1 MVNSVSTNTG
11 NVNTATRQELLKN
24 VKNDSTNTGT
34 TSGTAESSSGVTEDT
49 ITLSSAAKAN
59 ASLSSTSTSY
69 YAQFM
74 PTRNGFSSKNLAAGV
89 TDPSAEPFSGG
100 KTIDQVASAAR
111 NELDTEYAAME
122 ASGQPF
128 DVNSWE
134 GKDWYSLMGK
144 LDRRALYAI
153 SSNQGGQFTQEEQG
167 IASSIMDQ
175 QQGLATGL
183 GGGPIRLEGSL
194 VDKYSNDE
202 TGRLKATMNFLDNVS
217 NDEKTSIRWAFYRAS
232 AQTAYG
238 WQTEDQ
244 GKTSE
249 NVDSENP
256 LVKLLM
262 SAMATMKEDG
272 RGTTNGII
280 KTADDLKNQSWFKGF
295 ENQLDAAIDATQKM
309 YQA

>member
-1 MVNSVSTNTG
+1 MVNSVSSNTS

-24 VKNDSTNTGT
+24 VKNDSTNTAT

-49 ITLSSAAKAN
+49 LTLSSAAKAS

-69 YAQFM
+69 YAQCM
-74 PTRNGFSSKNLAAGV
+74 PTRDGFSSANLVAGV
-89 TDPSAEPFSGG
+89 TDPGAEPFSGG

-122 ASGQPF
+122 TSGQPF
-128 DVNSWE
+128 DFNSSE
-134 GKDWYSLMGK
+134 GKDWNSLMGK

-153 SSNQGGQFTQEEQG
+153 SSNQGGQFTQEEQDM
-167 IASSIMDQ
+167 AVTIMGQ
-175 QQGLATGL
+175 QQGLATGSYA
-183 GGGPIRLEGSL
+183 GPNRLPGSSFF
-194 VDKYSNDE
+194 KYAND
-202 TGRLKATMNFLDNVS
+202 TAGFMKATMNYLDNVS
-217 NDEKTSIRWAFYRAS
+217 NDEKTSVSWAFSRAS

-238 WQTEDQ
+238 WLTEDQ

-295 ENQLDAAIDATQKM
+295 ENQLAAAINATQKM
-309 YQA
+309 YKV